1 MLQLLHFVAFYNFNC
16 SVKTVKLR
24 HKMYKRDESHEEI
37 NDLVLVR
44 LVRNILVMFANL
56 ATVMVTV
63 NTTDDEDDD
72 DEVICVTMWA
82 LPEWYHLSGPGP
94 YHVTYGVTKHLLCIH
109 TTLILYNRND
119 NTDFF
124 PDHLRLWFWQE
135 KWKPIFNLIKY
146 LFY

>member
-1 MLQLLHFVAFYNFNC
+1 MLQLLHFVAFHNFNC

-37 NDLVLVR
+37 NDLVLVG

-72 DEVICVTMWA
+72 DEVICVTM
-82 LPEWYHLSGPGP
+82 
-94 YHVTYGVTKHLLCIH
+94 
-109 TTLILYNRND
+109 
-119 NTDFF
+119 
-124 PDHLRLWFWQE
+124 
-135 KWKPIFNLIKY
+135 
-146 LFY
+146 